1 MVAEQVNMLLNGD
14 FAVAW
19 AWKHVEPDV
28 VAAFPITPQTLIVEK
43 FSEFV
48 ANGEVNTE
56 FINVESEHSAIS
68 AVVGAAAAGARAAT
82 ATAANG
88 LQLMHEILSITSS
101 LRLPVMLAIVNR
113 AVSGPINIHCDYTDA
128 MGQRDMGWIMIFTE
142 DAQEAYDTT
151 IQAFKIAE
159 NEEVLL
165 PIMVCLDGFLVSHTA
180 MNVKVFKDA
189 KVVKEFVGEHRRV
202 PKIKVMGKEVEF
214 SLSPKNPIP
223 LTFGPFA
230 YYDYYFEF
238 KRQQVEAMSKVP
250 KIIERVNKE
259 YGEISGR
266 TYGNGRVVPWNIDD
280 ADIVVVV
287 MGSSAGTMRYVAER
301 YQKEKNVKIGVLR
314 VRAFRPFPWED
325 LQKLLAGKEL
335 VAIFDRAQDQG
346 ALGGPLF
353 LESLAA
359 LYYAKDKP
367 RIVLNYVYGLGGRD
381 LPPELIEKTFN
392 ELVRIRDGKEKPFIK
407 KYLGV
412 RE

>member
-1 MVAEQVNMLLNGD
+1 MVAEQINMLLNGD

-48 ANGEVNTE
+48 ANGEVRTE
-56 FINVESEHSAIS
+56 FITVESEHSAIS
-68 AVVGAAAAGARAAT
+68 AVVGAVAAGARAAT

-88 LQLMHEILSITSS
+88 LQLMHEILSIASS
-101 LRLPVMLAIVNR
+101 MRAPVMMAIVNR
-113 AVSGPINIHCDYTDA
+113 AVSGPINIHCDYTDV
-128 MGQRDMGWIMIFTE
+128 MGQRDMGWIIMFTE
-142 DAQEAYDTT
+142 DAQEAYDTS

-159 NEEVLL
+159 HPDVLL

-180 MNVKVFKDA
+180 MNVRVFKNGG
-189 KVVKEFVGEHRRV
+189 VVKEFVGENRVV

-214 SLSPKNPIP
+214 SLSPKNPVP

-238 KRQQVEAMSKVP
+238 KRQQIESMGKVP
-250 KIIERVNKE
+250 NIVERVNNE
-259 YGEISGR
+259 YAEISGR
-266 TYGNGRVVPWNIDD
+266 KYGNGRVVPWNVED
-280 ADIVVVV
+280 ADIVCVV

-301 YQKEKNVKIGVLR
+301 YYNEKGVKIGILR
-314 VRAFRPFPWED
+314 VRLFRPFPWED
-325 LQKLLAGKEL
+325 IQNILHGKQL
-335 VAIFDRAQDQG
+335 VAVFDRAQDQG
-346 ALGGPLF
+346 AMGGPLF
-353 LESLAA
+353 METLAA
-359 LYYAKDKP
+359 LYFAKDKP
-367 RIVLNYVYGLGGRD
+367 NIVLNYVYGLGGRD
-381 LPPELIEKTFN
+381 LPPDLIKKTFD